1 MLIGEIKTKGH
12 CVTRNGTYEL
22 STVCL
27 NLNEHEEVEISFVS
41 ECLKRALNAGAT
53 FDAKAMDE
61 LAERWLKARG
71 LLPKGENRSGTNEAL
86 TALAEAESFIGEA
99 YRAIKGKAE

>member
-1 MLIGEIKTKGH
+1 MLIAEIKTRGR
-12 CVTRNGTYEL
+12 CVTRNGNYEL

-27 NLNEHEEVEISFVS
+27 HLNQKEEVEISFVS

-53 FDAKAMDE
+53 FDAKAMDD

-71 LLPKGENRSGTNEAL
+71 LLPKDKDRSGTNEAL
-86 TALAEAESFIGEA
+86 TALAEAESFIGQA
-99 YRAIKGKAE
+99 YRAIQGKVE